1 MFFFM
6 SFHSISLFIPG
17 FTLEECTNKELLH
30 HKLEQ
35 LDRQLKELTISFKTR
50 YVAKTKKIELKD
62 SLDSK
67 VSYRDMLLRQ
77 GHFYKAKRQRLKVKT
92 HNKVTCTLSEDS
104 DHPSSLT
111 RVFAVR
117 LKKIWDYSCL

>member
-1 MFFFM
+1 MRLISIGFPHNISFFA
-6 SFHSISLFIPG
+6 LG
-17 FTLEECTNKELLH
+17 FTLEECTNKDLLH

-62 SLDSK
+62 GLDSK

-77 GHFYKAKRQRLKVKT
+77 GHFFKAKRQRLKV
-92 HNKVTCTLSEDS
+92 N
-104 DHPSSLT
+104 
-111 RVFAVR
+111 A
-117 LKKIWDYSCL
+117 